1 MAKIHLDWLQLSVCP
16 QNDDIKKMQN
26 YVATR
31 QCSIPL

>member
-1 MAKIHLDWLQLSVCP
+1 LSVCP
-16 QNDDIKKMQN
+16 QTDDIKKMQN